1 MNYKEMAL
9 DLLKTRIDFLLVP
22 VSQKL
27 SNFIKGEYFV
37 LNYLLTHDSQ
47 AHPKE
52 LNREMAVSSARIA
65 ALLNHMEEKGLVI
78 RHDDATDNRQVIVS
92 LTEKGNALIEEKKA
106 ELLQNVIQLLEY
118 LGPEDAQNYIRIQK
132 KIIHGFAK

>member
-1 MNYKEMAL
+1 MDYKEMAL
-9 DLLKTRIDFLLVP
+9 DLLKTRIDFLHVP

-37 LNYLLTHDSQ
+37 LNYLLTHGSQ

-78 RHDDATDNRQVIVS
+78 RKDDATDNRQVIV
-92 LTEKGNALIEEKKA
+92 
-106 ELLQNVIQLLEY
+106 
-118 LGPEDAQNYIRIQK
+118 
-132 KIIHGFAK
+132 

>member
-1 MNYKEMAL
+1 MDYKEMAL
-9 DLLKTRIDFLLVP
+9 DLLKTRIDFLHVP

-37 LNYLLTHDSQ
+37 LNYLLTHGSQ

-52 LNREMAVSSARIA
+52 LNREMAVSSARTA

-78 RHDDATDNRQVIVS
+78 RKDDATDNRQVIVC
-92 LTEKGNALIEEKKA
+92 LTEKGNALIEERKA

-118 LGPEDAQNYIRIQK
+118 LGPEDAQDYIRIQK

>member
-1 MNYKEMAL
+1 ME
-9 DLLKTRIDFLLVP
+9 VH
-22 VSQKL
+22 
-27 SNFIKGEYFV
+27 FV
-37 LNYLLTHDSQ
+37 LNYLLTHGSQ

-78 RHDDATDNRQVIVS
+78 RKDDATDNRQVIVC

-118 LGPEDAQNYIRIQK
+118 LGPEDAQDYIRIQK